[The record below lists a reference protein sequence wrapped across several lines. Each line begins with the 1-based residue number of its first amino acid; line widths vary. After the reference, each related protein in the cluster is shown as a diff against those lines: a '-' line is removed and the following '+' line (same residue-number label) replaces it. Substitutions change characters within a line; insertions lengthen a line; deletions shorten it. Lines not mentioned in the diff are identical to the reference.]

1 MDTLDLASIQA
12 RFLTYQRAR
21 NHSPKQIAH
30 YEQTFRHFARFLHIT
45 NRPANAEA
53 LRTATF
59 EAFVVWL
66 RETPLDRPYRGSSQR
81 AETGIWGLT
90 KDLRAFVRWCQ
101 AEEQDFVTWKV
112 TVPMPKLGRELFP
125 ILRDEQLVQVW
136 QSKMLVGKGE
146 MAVRNRAMVALML
159 DTGIRLGELAGLKK
173 SSIVGMQY
181 VQVLGKG
188 HRERLCPFS
197 SAALAYLVTWLKL
210 REELGIDDREPLFL
224 LRYRGIQQFFKRL
237 SQEIGV
243 NVHPHLL
250 RHQAATLLVRG
261 NTDLESVARI
271 LGHAQLSTVQLY
283 TSLSNEDLAVKHAAA
298 SPFGKLQDMLPEVS
312 KPRRRLKAS

>member
-1 MDTLDLASIQA
+1 METPDLAAIQEG
-12 RFLTYQRAR
+12 FLTHQRAR
-21 NHSPKQIAH
+21 NHSPKQLDH
-30 YEQTFRHFARFLHIT
+30 YRQTFRHFARFLALT
-45 NRPANAEA
+45 DRPATAES
-53 LRTATF
+53 LRTPTF

-66 RETPLDRPYRGSSQR
+66 RETPLDRPYRGSSR
-81 AETGIWGLT
+81 RTETGIWGMA

-101 AEEQDFVTWKV
+101 AEEQGFVAWKV
-112 TVPMPKLGRELFP
+112 TVPLPKLGRELFP
-125 ILRDEQLVQVW
+125 ILRDEELVRVW
-136 QSKMLVGKGE
+136 QSQMLVGQGE

-159 DTGIRLGELAGLKK
+159 DTGIRLGELAGLRK

-197 SAALAYLVTWLKL
+197 SAALGHLLAWLKL
-210 REELGIDDREPLFL
+210 RDALRIPDDEPLFL

-237 SQEIGV
+237 SKDVGL

-250 RHQAATLLVRG
+250 RHQAATFLIRG
-261 NTDLESVARI
+261 STDLDTVARI

-283 TSLSNEDLAVKHAAA
+283 ASLSNEDIAAKHAAA
-298 SPFGKLQDMLPEVS
+298 SPFGKLQGMVPEGPR
-312 KPRRRLKAS
+312 PRRRLRAS

>member
-1 MDTLDLASIQA
+1 MDTLDLASIQQ

-21 NHSPKQIAH
+21 NHSPKQLAH
-30 YEQTFRHFARFLHIT
+30 YEQTFRHFARFLHIE
-45 NRPANAEA
+45 NRPATADS

-66 RETPLDRPYRGSSQR
+66 RETPLARPYRGSYQR
-81 AETGIWGLT
+81 AETGIWGHT
-90 KDLRAFVRWCQ
+90 KDLRAFVKWCSS
-101 AEEQDFVTWKV
+101 EEQDFITWKV

-125 ILRDEQLVQVW
+125 ILRDEQLVALW
-136 QSKMLVGKGE
+136 QSPMLAGKGE
-146 MAVRNRAMVALML
+146 MAVRNRAMVSLML

-197 SAALAYLVTWLKL
+197 SAALVYLVAWLKL
-210 REELGIDDREPLFL
+210 RDELHIPEDEPLFL
-224 LRYRGIQQFFKRL
+224 LRYRGIQQFFKCL
-237 SQEIGV
+237 SVSLGYS
-243 NVHPHLL
+243 VHAHLL
-250 RHQAATLLVRG
+250 RHQAATALICG
-261 NTDLESVARI
+261 NTDLDSVARI

-283 TSLSNEDLAVKHAAA
+283 SSLSNEDLAVKHAAA
-298 SPFGKLQDMLPEVS
+298 SPFGKLQELLPEGS
-312 KPRRRLKAS
+312 RPRRRLKAS